1 MGFLVL
7 DEIGFTVRRNGTST
21 AEAHPYV
28 KTIYLNENVFGF
40 VSPF

>member
-7 DEIGFTVRRNGTST
+7 DEIGFTVRRNGT